1 MTPKVVVVGLGPGGA
16 DLVMPRAVAALRR
29 APVLV
34 RTERHPAVQELREQG
49 IEMLSLDEVYEAA
62 ADLDAAYA
70 EIVRRVVEAAGV
82 SGSVVYAVPGNPGV
96 AERAVGML
104 RVLASAGEIELE
116 IVPGLS
122 FVDIAWA
129 RIGVDPMANG
139 ARVVDGRNFV
149 VSAAGLSG
157 ALLIAQCDSK
167 FVLSDVKLA
176 LLEVLPP
183 ESEVLVLQ
191 RLGLPSEAA
200 FSLALEDLDRRVEPD
215 HLTSIYVDTGEAL
228 VAGEFAKLFSIAEQL
243 RAPGGCPWDAE
254 QTHRSLSRYLLE
266 EAYETVETIEG
277 LSTEAPAGEADLDA
291 YALLADELGDVLY
304 QVVFHS
310 ILAEEA
316 GAFTMADVSRGIQDK
331 LIRRHPH
338 VFGDVEA
345 NTSDEVL
352 ANWEMIKQEEKGTS
366 SIIEGISASLPS
378 VLYALKLFRKAET
391 IGMLPEGRAGAL
403 AELDASVDAVRQGV
417 SGADDPLIG
426 DLLAAAVA
434 LSRADGADA
443 EAALRAWAQRFRAHF
458 LATEALAASEGVD
471 LREAEPGVAHELW
484 GRAG

>member
-1 MTPKVVVVGLGPGGA
+1 
-16 DLVMPRAVAALRR
+16 
-29 APVLV
+29 
-34 RTERHPAVQELREQG
+34 
-49 IEMLSLDEVYEAA
+49 
-62 ADLDAAYA
+62 
-70 EIVRRVVEAAGV
+70 
-82 SGSVVYAVPGNPGV
+82 
-96 AERAVGML
+96 
-104 RVLASAGEIELE
+104 
-116 IVPGLS
+116 
-122 FVDIAWA
+122 
-129 RIGVDPMANG
+129 
-139 ARVVDGRNFV
+139 
-149 VSAAGLSG
+149 
-157 ALLIAQCDSK
+157 
-167 FVLSDVKLA
+167 
-176 LLEVLPP
+176 
-183 ESEVLVLQ
+183 
-191 RLGLPSEAA
+191 
-200 FSLALEDLDRRVEPD
+200 
-215 HLTSIYVDTGEAL
+215 
-228 VAGEFAKLFSIAEQL
+228 
-243 RAPGGCPWDAE
+243 CPWDAE

-266 EAYETVETIEG
+266 EAYETAETIEG
-277 LSTEAPAGEADLDA
+277 LSIDAPAGEADLDA

-338 VFGDVEA
+338 VFGEVEA

-391 IGMLPEGRAGAL
+391 LGLLPEGRAGAL

-417 SGADDPLIG
+417 SGADDPIIG

-443 EAALRAWAQRFRAHF
+443 EAALRAWTKRFRAHF

-471 LREAEPGVAHELW
+471 LRTAEPGVARALW